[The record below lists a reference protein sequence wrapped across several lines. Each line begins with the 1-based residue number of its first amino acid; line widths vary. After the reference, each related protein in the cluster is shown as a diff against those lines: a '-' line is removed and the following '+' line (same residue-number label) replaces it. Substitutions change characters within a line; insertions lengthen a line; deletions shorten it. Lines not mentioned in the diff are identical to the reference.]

1 MEAAI
6 ALWAGSGAMALTRC
20 GKTQP
25 SIAPAPL
32 AAAMGD
38 WATALESA
46 TSTWGSRVRVD
57 GPALLGERAA
67 IHGFVG
73 CNCRGSGGHVSVG
86 GGAKFVRVAD
96 GWLALNLA
104 RREDVESLPALVGAH
119 ISADDWPAVSA
130 AMNQIESREL
140 IERGSLLGMAL
151 AGLHEPTTG
160 PAVAAFGEGIGRRI
174 DARPLVI
181 DLSSLWAG
189 PLATSLMVRAG
200 ARVVK
205 VESVSRPDGA
215 RLGHRDFFDL
225 LNGGKRCVSV
235 DFSDPEDVGFLRCL
249 LESADLV
256 VESSRPRALRQ
267 IGIIAEDFVAAGVS
281 WLSVTAHGRDL
292 HGGMRVGFGD
302 DAAVA
307 GGLWVGGDSPMFV
320 ADAVADPLTGLRA
333 GVEAARMLASG
344 RSCGVAVSLSGVAA
358 SVPMLDPRAVGADV
372 VERVGSRC
380 AIPMARAVEARAGAV
395 GAHNALFRNGGR
407 LVPGALSK
415 W

>member
-1 MEAAI
+1 METAI
-6 ALWAGSGAMALTRC
+6 ALWAGSGAMVLTSC
-20 GKTQP
+20 GKTPP
-25 SIAPAPL
+25 SVVPAPL
-32 AAAMGD
+32 ATAMRD

-46 TSTWGSRVRVD
+46 TSTWGLGVRVD

-67 IHGFVG
+67 IHGFGG
-73 CNCRGSGGHVSVG
+73 CDCRGSGGHVSVG
-86 GGAKFVRVAD
+86 GGARFVRVAD
-96 GWLALNLA
+96 GWLALNLP
-104 RREDVESLPALVGAH
+104 RREDVESLPALVGAR
-119 ISADDWPAVSA
+119 ISADDWPVVSA
-130 AMNQIESREL
+130 ALSRIESREL
-140 IERGSLLGMAL
+140 IERGSLLGLAV
-151 AGLHEPTTG
+151 AGLHEPAPG
-160 PAVAAFGEGIGRRI
+160 PAVVAFGDGVGRRI
-174 DARPLVI
+174 GPRPLVI

-267 IGIIAEDFVAAGVS
+267 IGIIAEEFVASGVS
-281 WLSVTAHGRDL
+281 WLSITAHGRDPQ
-292 HGGMRVGFGD
+292 GGMRIGFGD

-307 GGLWVGGDSPMFV
+307 GGLWVGGESPMFV

-333 GVEAARMLASG
+333 GVEAARMLAMG
-344 RSCGVAVSLSGVAA
+344 RSCGIAVSLSGVAA
-358 SVPMLDPRAVGADV
+358 SVPMLDPGAVDADV
-372 VERVGSRC
+372 VERVGSRG

-395 GAHNALFRNGGR
+395 GADDALFRRGGH
-407 LVPGALSK
+407 PSADTLSA